1 MQKTSEYVAPSPYT
15 LHPTIVGDVWSNEV
29 ALDILHFAVIFGC
42 DFIHLGEKV
51 PFIMRH
57 IH

>member
-1 MQKTSEYVAPSPYT
+1 MLHLHPTPYT
-15 LHPTIVGDVWSNEV
+15 LLVGDVWSSEV

-42 DFIHLGEKV
+42 DFIHLGEKA